1 MRYFW
6 ACTLVVLFAVPS
18 LADDRI
24 ALRVLYCGDPGSDR
38 LADYHKFLEQHFAH
52 VTTADYREFK
62 EADAKNHDV
71 VIFDWTHEYNG
82 KGNID
87 EAKSRRWHPPKLS
100 RDFARPVILVG
111 QAGGLVSSPLK
122 LKIHW
127 LCLCLTGP
135 AHHLRL
141 DHSLFHKPL
150 EVDPKL
156 EPMPTPEDFPYLT
169 LDKKLGPTMSV
180 WKPQTKD
187 YPEIDPGLVSSLY
200 GFTDSPDAE
209 VFAQGIAGKG
219 PDTVPLAR
227 QASFFLWGFSAPPAD
242 MTPAGKRLFVNAVCY
257 IRQFDGQRPL
267 VRHEAQ
273 SREWALR
280 RAMMPRLL
288 SQDYKERNI
297 RRHRAMLEK
306 HPEWIPQEHKGN
318 VSAYI
323 KQQVA
328 DEQAT
333 QAKWSREWFPKP
345 LYKRF
350 GLNADLYEAYYQ
362 ENLEFVRP
370 DVADPTNFDVDEE
383 AKAVGPSNRRVEFL
397 DRCVTMLEK
406 KDKPERALRLLQQY
420 TNENFDN
427 AAQWRKW
434 LDQNRSRLFFSDVGG
449 YKFFVGPETKATS
462 EKRLQTK
469 R

>member
-6 ACTLVVLFAVPS
+6 ACTLVVLFAAPA
-18 LADDRI
+18 LADDPI
-24 ALRVLYCGDPGSDR
+24 KLRVLYCGDPGSSR
-38 LADYHKFLEQHFAH
+38 EADFRTFLEHHFTQ
-52 VTTADYREFK
+52 VTLRDLRDFK
-62 EADAKNHDV
+62 EEDAQGHDV
-71 VIFDWTHEYNG
+71 VIFDWTNGYNG
-82 KGNID
+82 KGDID
-87 EAKSRRWHPPKLS
+87 DKKWDRFRPPKLTNS
-100 RDFARPVILVG
+100 FARPVILIG
-111 QAGGLVSSPLK
+111 RAGGSIAGALK

-135 AHHLRL
+135 AHDLRL
-141 DHSLFHKPL
+141 DHPLFHKPL

-227 QASFFLWGFSAPPAD
+227 HASFFLWGFSSPPAD
-242 MTPAGKRLFVNAVCY
+242 MTPAGRRLFVNAICY

-267 VRHEAQ
+267 VRYEVQ

-280 RAMMPRLL
+280 RVMMPRFL
-288 SQDYKERNI
+288 SQDYQERDI
-297 RRHRAMLEK
+297 RRHRAMLQQ
-306 HPEWIPQEHKGN
+306 HPEWIPPEHKGN
-318 VSAYI
+318 VEAYI
-323 KQQVA
+323 KQRVA

-333 QAKWSREWFPKP
+333 QAKWFPEWFPEP
-345 LYKRF
+345 LRERF
-350 GLNADLYEAYYQ
+350 GMNADLYEAYYR

-370 DVADPTNFDVDEE
+370 AGADLRDFQIDEE

-406 KDKPERALRLLQQY
+406 KDKPDRAARLLQRY
-420 TNENFDN
+420 TNEKFDT
-427 AAQWRKW
+427 AAEWRKW
-434 LDQNRSRLFFSDVGG
+434 LDQNRSRIFFSDVGG
-449 YKFFVGPETKATS
+449 YKFFVAPEKPTT